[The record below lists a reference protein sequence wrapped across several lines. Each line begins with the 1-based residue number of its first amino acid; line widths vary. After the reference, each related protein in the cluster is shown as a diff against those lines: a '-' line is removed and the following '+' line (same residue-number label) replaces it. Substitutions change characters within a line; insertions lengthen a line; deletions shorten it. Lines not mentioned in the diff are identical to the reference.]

1 MNTTK
6 VYSPGILNELV
17 NKSIQ
22 FHNALLEK
30 DKVNEDIISE
40 ILSETNNEKRQIIR
54 NNYKQL
60 FKHPI
65 QDDINE
71 KLTENSYLLHDIAI
85 NMFDTPYEFEAR
97 ELKKA
102 LSTTIGGDE
111 DIIIEIFAS
120 RPKSHLNMID
130 LAYEKFYKI
139 SLKEDIKNKLSKDY
153 SKFLLTLMETDRPE
167 EQTITKEE
175 AYNYARDLIDQ
186 GIKQC
191 ATDVNLFKTIFVE
204 KSRKDLIL
212 IARAYYELHQKY
224 FYDDIIEESVLQ
236 KSLFDD
242 QEEDK
247 KVRNKIIRLIKG
259 LVFATITPAQFFS
272 QKCSHAL
279 TGFTSDINTLLR
291 VLISRSEIDI
301 NVIRDYYFKETK
313 NDIMTDI
320 KNEYNCRNNANLSK
334 ILTNFFK

>member
-1 MNTTK
+1 MKK

-30 DKVNEDIISE
+30 EKVNEDIISE
-40 ILSETNNEKRQIIR
+40 ILSETNNEKRQIMR
-54 NNYKQL
+54 TNYKKI

-65 QDDINE
+65 QDDIN
-71 KLTENSYLLHDIAI
+71 KQLTENNYLLHDIAI

-139 SLKEDIKNKLSKDY
+139 SLKEDIKNKLSQDY
-153 SKFLLTLMETDRPE
+153 SKFLLTLMESDRPE
-167 EQTITKEE
+167 EQTISKED
-175 AYNYARDLIDQ
+175 AYNFAKDLINN
-186 GIKQC
+186 GIKQY
-191 ATDVNLFKTIFVE
+191 TIDVNLFKNIFVE

-212 IARAYYELHQKY
+212 IARAYYELHQKCL
-224 FYDDIIEESVLQ
+224 YDDIVEESVFQ

-242 QEEDK
+242 KEEDK

-259 LVFATITPAQFFS
+259 LLFATITPAQFFS

-291 VLISRSEIDI
+291 VLILRSEIDI
-301 NVIRDYYFKETK
+301 NVIRDYYFKETN

-320 KNEYNCRNNANLSK
+320 KKEYNCRNNSNLSK
-334 ILTNFFK
+334 ILTNLFK

>member
-1 MNTTK
+1 MNTNK
-6 VYSPGILNELV
+6 VYSPGILDELV

-54 NNYKQL
+54 NNYKKI

-65 QDDINE
+65 QDDIN
-71 KLTENSYLLHDIAI
+71 KQLTENNYLLHDIAI

-139 SLKEDIKNKLSKDY
+139 SLKEDIKNKLSQDY
-153 SKFLLTLMETDRPE
+153 SKFLLTLMESDRPE
-167 EQTITKEE
+167 EQTISKED
-175 AYNYARDLIDQ
+175 AYNFAKDLINN
-186 GIKQC
+186 GIKQY
-191 ATDVNLFKTIFVE
+191 TIDVNLFKNIFVE

-212 IARAYYELHQKY
+212 IARAYYELHQKCL
-224 FYDDIIEESVLQ
+224 YDDIVEESVFQ

-259 LVFATITPAQFFS
+259 LLFATITPAQFFS

-291 VLISRSEIDI
+291 VLILRSEIDI
-301 NVIRDYYFKETK
+301 NVIRDYYFKETN

-320 KNEYNCRNNANLSK
+320 KKEYNCRNNSNLSK
-334 ILTNFFK
+334 ILTNLFK

>member
-1 MNTTK
+1 MNTNK

-54 NNYKQL
+54 NNYKKI

-65 QDDINE
+65 QDDIN
-71 KLTENSYLLHDIAI
+71 KQLTENNYLLHDIAI

-139 SLKEDIKNKLSKDY
+139 SLKEDIKNKLSQDY
-153 SKFLLTLMETDRPE
+153 SKFLLTLMESDRPE
-167 EQTITKEE
+167 EQTISKED
-175 AYNYARDLIDQ
+175 AYNFAKDLINN
-186 GIKQC
+186 GIKQY
-191 ATDVNLFKTIFVE
+191 TIDVNLFKNIFVE

-212 IARAYYELHQKY
+212 IARAYYELHQKCL
-224 FYDDIIEESVLQ
+224 YDDIVEESIFQ

-242 QEEDK
+242 KEEDK

-259 LVFATITPAQFFS
+259 LLFATITPAQFFS

-291 VLISRSEIDI
+291 VLILRSEIDI
-301 NVIRDYYFKETK
+301 NVIRDYYFKETN

-320 KNEYNCRNNANLSK
+320 KKEYNCRNNSNLSK
-334 ILTNFFK
+334 ILTNLFK

>member
-1 MNTTK
+1 MNITK

-22 FHNALLEK
+22 FHNALLQKEK
-30 DKVNEDIISE
+30 IDEDIISE

-54 NNYKQL
+54 LNYKQL

-71 KLTENSYLLHDIAI
+71 KLTESNYLLHDIAM

-102 LSTTIGGDE
+102 LSTTLGGDE
-111 DIIIEIFAS
+111 DIIIEIFTS
-120 RPKSHLNMID
+120 RSKSHLNIID
-130 LAYEKFYKI
+130 LAYKKFYEI
-139 SLKEDIKNKLSKDY
+139 SLKEDIQNKLSKDY
-153 SKFLLTLMETDRPE
+153 SKFLLTLMESDRPE
-167 EQTITKEE
+167 DQTISKED
-175 AYNYARDLIDQ
+175 AYNIARNLIDQ

-212 IARAYYELHQKY
+212 IGRAYYELHQKCL
-224 FYDDIIEESVLQ
+224 YDDIIEESVLQ

-247 KVRNKIIRLIKG
+247 KVRNKVIRLIKG
-259 LVFATITPAQFFS
+259 LLFVTIAPAQFFS

-301 NVIRDYYFKETK
+301 NALRDYYYKETK
-313 NDIMTDI
+313 SDIITDI
-320 KNEYNCRNNANLSK
+320 KNEYNCRNNANISK
-334 ILTNFFK
+334 ILINLFK

>member
-1 MNTTK
+1 MNMKK

-30 DKVNEDIISE
+30 EKVNEDIISE

-54 NNYKQL
+54 KNYKQL

-139 SLKEDIKNKLSKDY
+139 SLKEDIKNKLSKEY
-153 SKFLLTLMETDRPE
+153 SHFLLTLMETDRPE
-167 EQTITKEE
+167 EQTITSVTSELKE
-175 AYNYARDLIDQ
+175 ATSPATKGIILIMAAMALIWMMWNYLRMTISPNAASQDQ
-186 GIKQC
+186 IRNVIIG
-191 ATDVNLFKTIFVE
+191 FVI
-204 KSRKDLIL
+204 LIL
-212 IARAYYELHQKY
+212 A
-224 FYDDIIEESVLQ
+224 
-236 KSLFDD
+236 
-242 QEEDK
+242 
-247 KVRNKIIRLIKG
+247 
-259 LVFATITPAQFFS
+259 LVFYLSIFG
-272 QKCSHAL
+272 
-279 TGFTSDINTLLR
+279 TGGLGLTSDHIE
-291 VLISRSEIDI
+291 SA
-301 NVIRDYYFKETK
+301 
-313 NDIMTDI
+313 I
-320 KNEYNCRNNANLSK
+320 KP
-334 ILTNFFK
+334 

>member
-1 MNTTK
+1 MNTNK

-54 NNYKQL
+54 NNYKKI

-65 QDDINE
+65 QDDIN
-71 KLTENSYLLHDIAI
+71 KQLTENNYLLHDIAI

-130 LAYEKFYKI
+130 LAYEKFYNI
-139 SLKEDIKNKLSKDY
+139 SLKEDIKNKLSQDY
-153 SKFLLTLMETDRPE
+153 SKFLLTLMESDRPE
-167 EQTITKEE
+167 EQTISKED
-175 AYNYARDLIDQ
+175 AYNFAKDLINN
-186 GIKQC
+186 GIKQY
-191 ATDVNLFKTIFVE
+191 TIDVNLFKNIFVE

-212 IARAYYELHQKY
+212 IARAYNELHQKCL
-224 FYDDIIEESVLQ
+224 YDDIVEESVLQ

-247 KVRNKIIRLIKG
+247 KVRKKIIRLIKG
-259 LVFATITPAQFFS
+259 LLFATITPAQLFS

-291 VLISRSEIDI
+291 VLILRSEIDI
-301 NVIRDYYFKETK
+301 NVIRDYYFKETN

-320 KNEYNCRNNANLSK
+320 KKEYNCRNNSNLSK
-334 ILTNFFK
+334 ILTNLFK